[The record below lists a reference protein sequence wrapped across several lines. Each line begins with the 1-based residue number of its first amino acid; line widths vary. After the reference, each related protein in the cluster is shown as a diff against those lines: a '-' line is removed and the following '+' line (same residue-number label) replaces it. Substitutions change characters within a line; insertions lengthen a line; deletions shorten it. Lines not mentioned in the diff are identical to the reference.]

1 MHPIARA
8 RARGALADALRSHL
22 YSWRPCGDRG
32 RELLARPEV
41 RVAATVML
49 RQWLWWGLCTREALP
64 GAFLATSTHEGPG
77 RYVLRAENDVDVV
90 GYRRDLAAHLASRG
104 LDLSCPAIVQLLR
117 MAGAWPTPRVLSLPS
132 EEGGVDRLV
141 FDAWKQ
147 QQLLAQRQRN
157 ELTSGAFERVER
169 ARRALEMLR
178 AAVVADIGLMAAA
191 HNTPEPSP
199 LPSLLGACAARS
211 RAPPPSRRTRWATSR

>member
-49 RQWLWWGLCTREALP
+49 RPWLWWGLCTREALP

-117 MAGAWPTPRVLSLPS
+117 MVGAWPTPRVLSLPS
-132 EEGGVDRLV
+132 EEGRRGPAGLRCLEATTTVG
-141 FDAWKQ
+141 A
-147 QQLLAQRQRN
+147 AATQRAHV
-157 ELTSGAFERVER
+157 TRVRASR
-169 ARRALEMLR
+169 ARP
-178 AAVVADIGLMAAA
+178 
-191 HNTPEPSP
+191 T
-199 LPSLLGACAARS
+199 CARNVES
-211 RAPPPSRRTRWATSR
+211 GRVCGYWPHGRRP